1 MPRSSG
7 ATNRLDA
14 SLRSHAP
21 RSARSARAGT
31 SQRDVRYL
39 ASSLTRRRWA
49 SLRAPA
55 SWSAVVLHRFRARCT
70 SPRLTKRQRT
80 GALHDASRIFWDQ
93 QDRRAPT
100 SDTRFFQDDG
110 WRAFRGRCTLFE
122 GAITLL
128 NAVCMLLL
136 GGGTMFRGRGE
147 TLFVRCTPLD
157 GACTPFHGD
166 GRRLEIDVR
175 CCNRPQGTFPRPPI
189 GCSAIWWRCRASFL
203 PISGPPGVCR
213 RTSRTRR
220 GPSSSRNRE

>member
-7 ATNRLDA
+7 ATNRQNA
-14 SLRSHAP
+14 SSPSHAP
-21 RSARSARAGT
+21 CSARSARART

-55 SWSAVVLHRFRARCT
+55 SWSAVVLRRFRARCT

-80 GALHDASRIFWDQ
+80 GALQDASRILCDQ

-100 SDTRFFQDDG
+100 SDTRFFHDDG

-122 GAITLL
+122 GASTLL

-136 GGGTMFRGRGE
+136 GRGDDVSRSWGDAFCAMYAAGWSLHTIPRGW
-147 TLFVRCTPLD
+147 TSF
-157 GACTPFHGD
+157 GD
-166 GRRLEIDVR
+166 
-175 CCNRPQGTFPRPPI
+175 
-189 GCSAIWWRCRASFL
+189 
-203 PISGPPGVCR
+203 
-213 RTSRTRR
+213 
-220 GPSSSRNRE
+220 